1 MALQQLR
8 DWLLAPYYTQAAKQK
23 SDAEYNAQN
32 NAERPQ
38 IHRRL
43 LVISGDVEFIENTI
57 DVLLAEL
64 PVQCRAEAFS
74 ESQLKSKNRK
84 MLLGSERDIAIFHC
98 HESFNPGNFLALA
111 GTIKHGGC
119 LIVTCPS
126 FDKWPQQH
134 HASFISYGYE
144 SNDSAYLN
152 RFITLLLD
160 DKHTAIHSLEG
171 TRLPNQDIPYLD
183 AKQDMGYLET
193 YQDSQHLTPSL
204 FSSKDQRAAFNA
216 LSAQFKED
224 NLHTILAAPRGRG
237 KSSLLGI
244 FIWHLL
250 NEGQH
255 ILLTSTLF
263 ENVHAVFRQIDRMC
277 EQNKTS
283 TDDSKDPHVE
293 SFSSSD
299 KNLNKVL
306 NKTPEKKRCVGE
318 GTVEWVAPDNPVLSS
333 GHCNIVFIDEAAS
346 LPIPVVLNIIT
357 NHKQWL
363 LSTTLQGYE
372 GSGSGFIHK
381 LIPKL
386 HAHSNESEG
395 KSVNIVE
402 LHTPLR
408 WLHHDPIERFIT
420 KACLF
425 DTGAENSESFLG
437 CDKEDSDKTVEAQLV
452 PTNSFSDTSLS
463 KTRFQRLSETALGD
477 VMKLLTLAHYQT
489 TPDDLMRLLDSPDL
503 IVFLLY
509 QDAKVI
515 GAAVVN
521 EEGGEKLKDIAENI
535 ATGERRPKGHLGA
548 QQLTLMSANPTLATL
563 KYWRINRIA
572 VCPELQGKG
581 FGTSILTSIEKA
593 AKEADIDSLS
603 TSYGSEDKLDRFWQH
618 NEFVCVHKGEKANKA
633 SGETSVLRIAPL
645 SDRARTLSSEL
656 ASIYDA
662 KNKQTTYDSLS
673 ASLQLLCI
681 TKLRHFIAGYR
692 SLDNIW
698 GEINAIVLCC
708 TEYPE
713 SYLSAPLHD
722 IDTATLDELSAQAV
736 SANKLTDIESNADT
750 QSQDLLNKNTLDK
763 STLSKSTLTRRTPK
777 RDQQKTRSTS
787 DSFFDA
793 LFTAIGEFTGNQANE
808 VQSELIKLLQQPRP
822 NYDSLS
828 NTLKTKGKKG
838 TTAALKEI
846 ISRFIIRLEMAD

>member
-23 SDAEYNAQN
+23 CDVESYAAYYAEY

-57 DVLLAEL
+57 DVLLADL
-64 PVQCRAEAFS
+64 PGQCRAEAFD
-74 ESQLKSKNRK
+74 ESQLKGKNRK
-84 MLLGSERDIAIFHC
+84 VLLGSERDMAIFHC
-98 HESFNPGNFLALA
+98 YESFSPGNFLALA
-111 GTIKHGGC
+111 GTITHGGC

-144 SNDSAYLN
+144 SNDSAYLK

-160 DKHTAIHSLEG
+160 DKHTAIHTLEG

-183 AKQDMGYLET
+183 AKQGMGYLDT
-193 YQDSQHLTPSL
+193 YQSSQHLIHSL
-204 FSSKDQRAAFNA
+204 FNSKDQRAAFNA
-216 LSAQFKED
+216 LSEQFEED
-224 NLHTILAAPRGRG
+224 NLHTLVAAPRGRG

-250 NEGQH
+250 NEGEH

-263 ENVHAVFRQIDRMC
+263 ENVHSVFRQIDRMC
-277 EQNKTS
+277 QQNKTS
-283 TDDSKDPHVE
+283 TDDSKHPHVE
-293 SFSSSD
+293 PFSSSD

-306 NKTPEKKRCVGE
+306 DKTPEKKRCVGE
-318 GTVEWVAPDNPVLSS
+318 GTVEWVAPDNPALFN
-333 GHCNIVFIDEAAS
+333 GRCNIVFIDEAAS
-346 LPIPVVLNIIT
+346 LPIAVVLNIIT

-386 HAHSNESEG
+386 HAHLNKSEG

-408 WLHHDPIERFIT
+408 WLRHDPIERFIN

-425 DTGAENSESFLG
+425 DTGGENSESFPG
-437 CDKEDSDKTVEAQLV
+437 GDKEDGYKAVEALV
-452 PTNSFSDTSLS
+452 APTNWFSDISLR
-463 KTRFQRLSETALGD
+463 KTRFQRLSETALED

-503 IVFLLY
+503 ILFLLY
-509 QDAKVI
+509 QGGKVI

-521 EEGGEKLKDIAENI
+521 EEGGEKLKDIAKNI

-548 QQLTLMSANPTLATL
+548 QQLTLMSANPALATL

-572 VCPELQGKG
+572 VSPELQGKG
-581 FGTSILTSIEKA
+581 FGTSIISTLGKA
-593 AKEADIDSLS
+593 AYEADIDSLS
-603 TSYGSEDKLDRFWQH
+603 TSYGSEDKLDRFWQQ
-618 NEFVCVHKGEKANKA
+618 NKFVCVHKGEKANKA

-645 SDRARTLSSEL
+645 SDRARTLSSEV

-662 KNKQTTYDSLS
+662 KKKQTTYDSLS
-673 ASLQLLCI
+673 ASLQLLCVA
-681 TKLRHFIAGYR
+681 KLRHFIAGYR

-698 GEINAIVLCC
+698 GEINAIALCDSLHP
-708 TEYPE
+708 TSSHP
-713 SYLSAPLHD
+713 APLFD
-722 IDTATLDELSAQAV
+722 VLSELFDNQT
-736 SANKLTDIESNADT
+736 NE
-750 QSQDLLNKNTLDK
+750 
-763 STLSKSTLTRRTPK
+763 RR
-777 RDQQKTRSTS
+777 
-787 DSFFDA
+787 
-793 LFTAIGEFTGNQANE
+793 
-808 VQSELIKLLQQPRP
+808 SELIKILQHPRP

-828 NTLKTKGKKG
+828 YMLKTKGKKG

-846 ISRFIIRLEMAD
+846 ISRFIIKLGMAD

>member
-23 SDAEYNAQN
+23 CDVEYYAEHSAEYNAEHYAGF
-32 NAERPQ
+32 NAERQQ

-43 LVISGDVEFIENTI
+43 LVISGDVEFVENTI

-64 PVQCRAEAFS
+64 PGQCRAEAFS
-74 ESQLKSKNRK
+74 ESQLKGKNRK
-84 MLLGSERDIAIFHC
+84 MLLGSERDMAIFHC

-144 SNDSAYLN
+144 SNDSAYLE

-160 DKHTAIHSLEG
+160 DRHTAIHSLEG

-183 AKQDMGYLET
+183 AKQDMGYLDT
-193 YQDSQHLTPSL
+193 YQDSQHLLPSL

-216 LSAQFKED
+216 LSAQFKEN
-224 NLHTILAAPRGRG
+224 NLHTLIAAPRGRG

-263 ENVHAVFRQIDRMC
+263 ENVHSVFRQIDRMC
-277 EQNKTS
+277 EHNKT
-283 TDDSKDPHVE
+283 TKGDSKHPHVE
-293 SFSSSD
+293 PSSSD

-306 NKTPEKKRCVGE
+306 DNEPEKKRRVGE
-318 GTVEWVAPDNPVLSS
+318 GAVEWVAPDNPALFN
-333 GHCNIVFIDEAAS
+333 GHCDIVFIDEAAS

-386 HAHSNESEG
+386 HAHLNESEG
-395 KSVNIVE
+395 KYVNIVE

-408 WLHHDPIERFIT
+408 WLRHDPIECFIN

-425 DTGAENSESFLG
+425 DTGDESSESFLG
-437 CDKEDSDKTVEAQLV
+437 GDEKGGYETAEAQLA
-452 PTNSFSDTSLS
+452 PTHSFSDISLS
-463 KTRFQRLSETALGD
+463 KTRFQRLSETALED

-503 IVFLLY
+503 ILFLLY
-509 QDAKVI
+509 QGSKVI

-521 EEGGEKLKDIAENI
+521 EEGGEKLRDIAENI

-548 QQLTLMSANPTLATL
+548 QQLTLMSANPALATL

-572 VCPELQGKG
+572 VSPELQGKG
-581 FGTSILTSIEKA
+581 FGTFIISTLEKA
-593 AKEADIDSLS
+593 AYEADIDSLS
-603 TSYGSEDKLDRFWQH
+603 TSYGSEDKLDRFWQQ
-618 NEFVCVHKGEKANKA
+618 NKFVCVHKGEKANKA

-645 SDRARTLSSEL
+645 SDRARTLSSEV

-662 KNKQTTYDSLS
+662 KKKQTTYDSLS
-673 ASLQLLCI
+673 ASLQLLCVA
-681 TKLRHFIAGYR
+681 KLRHFIAGYR

-698 GEINAIVLCC
+698 GEINAIALCNSLHP
-708 TEYPE
+708 T
-713 SYLSAPLHD
+713 SNHTAPLFD
-722 IDTATLDELSAQAV
+722 VLGEL
-736 SANKLTDIESNADT
+736 
-750 QSQDLLNKNTLDK
+750 
-763 STLSKSTLTRRTPK
+763 
-777 RDQQKTRSTS
+777 
-787 DSFFDA
+787 FD
-793 LFTAIGEFTGNQANE
+793 NQTNE
-808 VQSELIKLLQQPRP
+808 RHSELIKLLQQPRP

-828 NTLKTKGKKG
+828 YMLKTKGKKG
-838 TTAALKEI
+838 TTAALKQI
-846 ISRFIIRLEMAD
+846 ISRFIIKLDMAD

>member
-8 DWLLAPYYTQAAKQK
+8 DWLLAPYYSQAAKQK
-23 SDAEYNAQN
+23 SDVEYSAEFNAEPYAQH

-43 LVISGDVEFIENTI
+43 LVISGDVEFIGNTI
-57 DVLLAEL
+57 DVLLADL
-64 PVQCRAEAFS
+64 PDQCRAQAFN
-74 ESQLKSKNRK
+74 ESQLKGKNRK
-84 MLLGSERDIAIFHC
+84 ILLGSERDMAIFHC
-98 HESFNPGNFLALA
+98 HESFSPGNFLALA
-111 GTIKHGGC
+111 GTITHGGC

-126 FDKWPQQH
+126 FDKWPRHH

-144 SNDSAYLN
+144 SNDSAYLK

-160 DKHTAIHSLEG
+160 DKHTAIHTLEG
-171 TRLPNQDIPYLD
+171 TRLPNQDTPYLD
-183 AKQDMGYLET
+183 AKQDMGYLDT
-193 YQDSQHLTPSL
+193 YQSSQHLIPSL

-216 LSAQFKED
+216 LRDQFEED
-224 NLHTILAAPRGRG
+224 NLHTLVAAPRGRG

-263 ENVHAVFRQIDRMC
+263 ENVHSVFRQIDRMC
-277 EQNKTS
+277 QQNKIS
-283 TDDSKDPHVE
+283 TDNSKHPHVE
-293 SFSSSD
+293 PFSSSN

-306 NKTPEKKRCVGE
+306 DKAPEKKRCVGE
-318 GTVEWVAPDNPVLSS
+318 GTLEWVAPDNPALFN
-333 GHCNIVFIDEAAS
+333 GHCDIVFIDEAAS

-386 HAHSNESEG
+386 HAHLNESED
-395 KSVNIVE
+395 KCVNIVE

-408 WLHHDPIERFIT
+408 WLHHDPIERFIN

-425 DTGAENSESFLG
+425 DTGGESSKSFLG
-437 CDKEDSDKTVEAQLV
+437 GDEKGGYKTAAAQLA
-452 PTNSFSDTSLS
+452 PTHSFSDISLS
-463 KTRFQRLSETALGD
+463 KTRFQRLSETALED

-503 IVFLLY
+503 ILFLLY
-509 QDAKVI
+509 QGGKVI
-515 GAAVVN
+515 GVAVVN
-521 EEGGEKLKDIAENI
+521 EEGGEKLRDIAENI

-548 QQLTLMSANPTLATL
+548 QQLTLMSANPALATL
-563 KYWRINRIA
+563 KYWRVNRIA
-572 VCPELQGKG
+572 VSPELQGKG
-581 FGTSILTSIEKA
+581 FGTFIVSTLEKA
-593 AKEADIDSLS
+593 AYEADIDSLS
-603 TSYGSEDKLDRFWQH
+603 TSYGSEDKLDRFWQQ
-618 NEFVCVHKGEKANKA
+618 NKFVCVHKGEKANKA

-645 SDRARTLSSEL
+645 SYRARTLSSEV

-662 KNKQTTYDSLS
+662 KKKQTTYDCLS
-673 ASLQLLCI
+673 ASLQLLCVA
-681 TKLRHFIAGYR
+681 KLRHFIAGYR

-698 GEINAIVLCC
+698 GEINAIALCNSLHP
-708 TEYPE
+708 T
-713 SYLSAPLHD
+713 SNHTAPLFD
-722 IDTATLDELSAQAV
+722 VLSELFDNQT
-736 SANKLTDIESNADT
+736 NE
-750 QSQDLLNKNTLDK
+750 
-763 STLSKSTLTRRTPK
+763 RR
-777 RDQQKTRSTS
+777 
-787 DSFFDA
+787 
-793 LFTAIGEFTGNQANE
+793 
-808 VQSELIKLLQQPRP
+808 SELIKLLQQPRP

-828 NTLKTKGKKG
+828 YMLKTKGKKG

-846 ISRFIIRLEMAD
+846 INRFIIKLDMAD

>member
-8 DWLLAPYYTQAAKQK
+8 DWLLAPYYSQAAKQK
-23 SDAEYNAQN
+23 SDVEYSAEFNAEPYAQH

-57 DVLLAEL
+57 DVLLADL
-64 PVQCRAEAFS
+64 PGQCRAEAFN
-74 ESQLKSKNRK
+74 ESQLKGKNRK
-84 MLLGSERDIAIFHC
+84 VLLGSERDMAIFHC
-98 HESFNPGNFLALA
+98 HESFSPGNFLALA
-111 GTIKHGGC
+111 GTITHGGC

-144 SNDSAYLN
+144 SNDSAYLK

-160 DKHTAIHSLEG
+160 DKHTAIHTLEG
-171 TRLPNQDIPYLD
+171 TRLPNQDSGYLD
-183 AKQDMGYLET
+183 TKQNMDYSDAD
-193 YQDSQHLTPSL
+193 QDSQHLIPSL
-204 FSSKDQRAAFNA
+204 FSSQDQRAAFDA
-216 LSAQFKED
+216 LSEQFEED
-224 NLHTILAAPRGRG
+224 NMHTLVAAPRGRG

-263 ENVHAVFRQIDRMC
+263 ENVHSVFRQIDRMH

-283 TDDSKDPHVE
+283 TDDSKHPHVE
-293 SFSSSD
+293 PFSSSD
-299 KNLNKVL
+299 KNSNNVL
-306 NKTPEKKRCVGE
+306 DKTSEKKRRVGE
-318 GTVEWVAPDNPVLSS
+318 GTVEWVAPDNPMLFN
-333 GHCNIVFIDEAAS
+333 GHCDAVFIDEAAS
-346 LPIPVVLNIIT
+346 LPIPVVLNIIK

-386 HAHSNESEG
+386 NFHLRKSER
-395 KSVNIVE
+395 KSVNIIE

-408 WLHHDPIERFIT
+408 WFTHDPIERFVN

-425 DTGAENSESFLG
+425 DT
-437 CDKEDSDKTVEAQLV
+437 DREDSKLVFEGDEKAGYKTVEAPLA
-452 PTNSFSDTSLS
+452 PTNSFSDISLN
-463 KTRFQRLSETALGD
+463 KTRFERLSERALED

-503 IVFLLY
+503 ILFLLY
-509 QDAKVI
+509 QGGKVI

-521 EEGGEKLKDIAENI
+521 EEGGEKLRDIAKNI

-548 QQLTLMSANPTLATL
+548 QQLTLMSANPALATL

-572 VCPELQGKG
+572 VSPELQGKG
-581 FGTSILTSIEKA
+581 FGTFIISTLEKA
-593 AKEADIDSLS
+593 AYEAGIDSLS
-603 TSYGSEDKLDRFWQH
+603 TSYGSEDKLDRFWQQ
-618 NEFVCVHKGEKANKA
+618 NKFVCVHKGEKANKA

-645 SDRARTLSSEL
+645 SERARTLSSEV

-662 KNKQTTYDSLS
+662 KKKQTTYDSLS
-673 ASLQLLCI
+673 ASLQLLCV

-698 GEINAIVLCC
+698 GEINAIALCNSPHPSSNH
-708 TEYPE
+708 T
-713 SYLSAPLHD
+713 APLFD
-722 IDTATLDELSAQAV
+722 VLSELFDNQT
-736 SANKLTDIESNADT
+736 NE
-750 QSQDLLNKNTLDK
+750 
-763 STLSKSTLTRRTPK
+763 RR
-777 RDQQKTRSTS
+777 
-787 DSFFDA
+787 
-793 LFTAIGEFTGNQANE
+793 
-808 VQSELIKLLQQPRP
+808 SELIRLLRQPRP
-822 NYDSLS
+822 NYNSLS
-828 NTLKTKGKKG
+828 DMLKTKGKKG

-846 ISRFIIRLEMAD
+846 ISRFIIKLDMAD

>member
-23 SDAEYNAQN
+23 CDVESYAAYYAEYNV
-32 NAERPQ
+32 ERPQ

-57 DVLLAEL
+57 DVLLADF
-64 PVQCRAEAFS
+64 PGQCCAQAFN
-74 ESQLKSKNRK
+74 ESQLKGKNRK
-84 MLLGSERDIAIFHC
+84 ILLGSERDMAIFHC
-98 HESFNPGNFLALA
+98 NESFSPGNFLALA
-111 GTIKHGGC
+111 GTITHGGC

-126 FDKWPQQH
+126 FDKWPQHH

-144 SNDSAYLN
+144 SNDSAYLK

-160 DKHTAIHSLEG
+160 DKHTAIHTLEG
-171 TRLPNQDIPYLD
+171 TRLPNQDTPYLD
-183 AKQDMGYLET
+183 AKQDMGYLDT
-193 YQDSQHLTPSL
+193 YQSSQHLIPSL
-204 FSSKDQRAAFNA
+204 VSSKEQRAAFNA
-216 LSAQFKED
+216 LSEQFEED
-224 NLHTILAAPRGRG
+224 NLHTLVAAPRGRG

-250 NEGQH
+250 NEGQY

-263 ENVHAVFRQIDRMC
+263 ENVHSVFRQIDRMC
-277 EQNKTS
+277 QQNKTS
-283 TDDSKDPHVE
+283 TDDSKHPHVE
-293 SFSSSD
+293 PSSSD
-299 KNLNKVL
+299 KNLNKIL
-306 NKTPEKKRCVGE
+306 DKTLEKKRCVGE
-318 GTVEWVAPDNPVLSS
+318 GTLEWVAPDNPALFN

-386 HAHSNESEG
+386 HAHLNESEG
-395 KSVNIVE
+395 KCVNIVE

-408 WLHHDPIERFIT
+408 WLRHDPLERFIN

-425 DTGAENSESFLG
+425 DTGGENSGSFHVG
-437 CDKEDSDKTVEAQLV
+437 DEKGGYKAGEAQLA
-452 PTNSFSDTSLS
+452 PTYWFSDISLS
-463 KTRFQRLSETALGD
+463 KTRFQRLSETVLED

-503 IVFLLY
+503 ILFLLY
-509 QDAKVI
+509 QGGKVI

-521 EEGGEKLKDIAENI
+521 EEGGEKLKDIAKNI

-548 QQLTLMSANPTLATL
+548 QQLTLMSANPALATL

-572 VCPELQGKG
+572 VSPELQGKG
-581 FGTSILTSIEKA
+581 FGTFIISTLEKTA
-593 AKEADIDSLS
+593 YEAGIDSLS
-603 TSYGSEDKLDRFWQH
+603 TSYGSEDKLDRFWQQ
-618 NEFVCVHKGEKANKA
+618 NGFVCVHKGEKANKA

-645 SDRARTLSSEL
+645 SDRAQTLSSEV
-656 ASIYDA
+656 ANIYDA
-662 KNKQTTYDSLS
+662 KKKQTTYDSLS
-673 ASLQLLCI
+673 ASLQLLYV
-681 TKLRHFIAGYR
+681 TKLSHFIAGYR

-698 GEINAIVLCC
+698 GEINAIALCNSLHP
-708 TEYPE
+708 TSNHP
-713 SYLSAPLHD
+713 APL
-722 IDTATLDELSAQAV
+722 IDVLSEL
-736 SANKLTDIESNADT
+736 
-750 QSQDLLNKNTLDK
+750 
-763 STLSKSTLTRRTPK
+763 
-777 RDQQKTRSTS
+777 
-787 DSFFDA
+787 FD
-793 LFTAIGEFTGNQANE
+793 NQTNE
-808 VQSELIKLLQQPRP
+808 GRSELIKLLQQPRP

-828 NTLKTKGKKG
+828 DTLKTKGKKG

-846 ISRFIIRLEMAD
+846 ISRFIIKLDMAD

>member
-23 SDAEYNAQN
+23 SDVESYAAYNAEYNAEHYAEY

-38 IHRRL
+38 PQVHRRL
-43 LVISGDVEFIENTI
+43 LIISGDVEFIENTI
-57 DVLLAEL
+57 DVLLADL
-64 PVQCRAEAFS
+64 PGQCRTEAFN
-74 ESQLKSKNRK
+74 ENQLKGKNRK
-84 MLLGSERDIAIFHC
+84 VLLGSERDIAIFHC
-98 HESFNPGNFLALA
+98 DESFSPGNFLALA

-126 FDKWPQQH
+126 FDKWPGQQH
-134 HASFISYGYE
+134 APFISYGYK
-144 SNDSAYLN
+144 SSDSAYLK

-160 DKHTAIHSLEG
+160 DKHTAIHSREG
-171 TRLPNQDIPYLD
+171 TRLPNQDSGYLD
-183 AKQDMGYLET
+183 TKQNMDYSDADQG
-193 YQDSQHLTPSL
+193 SKHLIPSL
-204 FSSKDQRAAFNA
+204 FSSQDQRAAFDA
-216 LSAQFKED
+216 LSEQFEED
-224 NLHTILAAPRGRG
+224 NMHTLVAAPRGRG

-250 NEGQH
+250 NEGKH

-263 ENVHAVFRQIDRMC
+263 ENVQSVFRQIDLMSSY
-277 EQNKTS
+277 NKTLAG
-283 TDDSKDPHVE
+283 DSKHIN
-293 SFSSSD
+293 FALSSSNNVLD
-299 KNLNKVL
+299 K
-306 NKTPEKKRCVGE
+306 TSEKKRRVGE
-318 GTVEWVAPDNPVLSS
+318 GTVEWVAPDNPMLFN
-333 GHCNIVFIDEAAS
+333 GHCDAVFIDEAAS
-346 LPIPVVLNIIT
+346 LPIPVVLNIIK

-386 HAHSNESEG
+386 NFHLRKSER

-408 WLHHDPIERFIT
+408 WFTHDPIERFVN

-425 DTGAENSESFLG
+425 DTSGENSESFLG
-437 CDKEDSDKTVEAQLV
+437 GDEKTGYKTAEAQLA
-452 PTNSFSDTSLS
+452 PTHSFSDISLS
-463 KTRFQRLSETALGD
+463 KTRFERLSETALED

-503 IVFLLY
+503 ILFLLY
-509 QDAKVI
+509 QGDKVI

-521 EEGGEKLKDIAENI
+521 EEGGEKLRDIAENI

-548 QQLTLMSANPTLATL
+548 QQLTLMSANPALATL

-572 VCPELQGKG
+572 VSPELQGKG
-581 FGTSILTSIEKA
+581 FGKFIVSTLEKA
-593 AKEADIDSLS
+593 AYEADIDSLS
-603 TSYGSEDKLDRFWQH
+603 TSYGSEDKLDRFWQQ
-618 NEFVCVHKGEKANKA
+618 NKFVCVHKGEKANKA

-645 SDRARTLSSEL
+645 SYRARTLSSEV

-662 KNKQTTYDSLS
+662 KKKQTTYDSLS
-673 ASLQLLCI
+673 ASLQLLCVA
-681 TKLRHFIAGYR
+681 KLRHFIAGYR

-698 GEINAIVLCC
+698 GEINAIALCDSLHP
-708 TEYPE
+708 TSSHP
-713 SYLSAPLHD
+713 APLFD
-722 IDTATLDELSAQAV
+722 VLSELFDNQT
-736 SANKLTDIESNADT
+736 NE
-750 QSQDLLNKNTLDK
+750 
-763 STLSKSTLTRRTPK
+763 RR
-777 RDQQKTRSTS
+777 
-787 DSFFDA
+787 
-793 LFTAIGEFTGNQANE
+793 
-808 VQSELIKLLQQPRP
+808 SELIKLLQQPRP

-828 NTLKTKGKKG
+828 YMLKTKGKKG

-846 ISRFIIRLEMAD
+846 ISRFIIKLDMAD

>member
-8 DWLLAPYYTQAAKQK
+8 DWLLAPYYSQAAKQK
-23 SDAEYNAQN
+23 SDVEYSAEFNAEPYAQH

-57 DVLLAEL
+57 DVLLADL
-64 PVQCRAEAFS
+64 PGQCRAEAFN
-74 ESQLKSKNRK
+74 ENQLKGKNRK
-84 MLLGSERDIAIFHC
+84 VLLGSERDMAIFHC

-126 FDKWPQQH
+126 FDKWPGQH
-134 HASFISYGYE
+134 HAPFISYGYK
-144 SNDSAYLN
+144 SSDSAYLR

-160 DKHTAIHSLEG
+160 DKHTAIHSREG

-183 AKQDMGYLET
+183 AKQDMGYLDT
-193 YQDSQHLTPSL
+193 YQDSQHLLPSL

-224 NLHTILAAPRGRG
+224 NLHTLIAAPRGRG

-263 ENVHAVFRQIDRMC
+263 ENVHSVFRQIDLMSSY
-277 EQNKTS
+277 NKTLAG
-283 TDDSKDPHVE
+283 DSKHIN
-293 SFSSSD
+293 FALSSSNNVLD
-299 KNLNKVL
+299 K
-306 NKTPEKKRCVGE
+306 TSEKKRRVGE
-318 GTVEWVAPDNPVLSS
+318 GTVEWVAPDNPMLFN
-333 GHCNIVFIDEAAS
+333 GHCDAVFIDEAAS
-346 LPIPVVLNIIT
+346 LPIPVVLNIIK

-386 HAHSNESEG
+386 NFHLRKSER

-408 WLHHDPIERFIT
+408 WFTHDPIERFVN

-425 DTGAENSESFLG
+425 DTSGENSESFLG
-437 CDKEDSDKTVEAQLV
+437 GDEKTGYKTAEAQLA
-452 PTNSFSDTSLS
+452 PTHSFSDISLS
-463 KTRFQRLSETALGD
+463 KTRFERLSETALED

-503 IVFLLY
+503 ILFLLY
-509 QDAKVI
+509 QGDKVI

-521 EEGGEKLKDIAENI
+521 EEGDEKLKDIAENI

-548 QQLTLMSANPTLATL
+548 QQLTLMSANPALATL

-572 VCPELQGKG
+572 VSPELQGKG
-581 FGTSILTSIEKA
+581 FGTFIISTLEKA
-593 AKEADIDSLS
+593 ADEAGIDNLS

-618 NEFVCVHKGEKANKA
+618 NKFVCVHKGEKANKA

-645 SDRARTLSSEL
+645 SERARTFSSEV
-656 ASIYDA
+656 ARIYDT
-662 KNKQTTYDSLS
+662 KKKQTTYDSLS
-673 ASLQLLCI
+673 ASLQLLCV

-698 GEINAIVLCC
+698 GEINAIALCNSLH
-708 TEYPE
+708 P
-713 SYLSAPLHD
+713 SSSHPAPLFD
-722 IDTATLDELSAQAV
+722 VLSELFDNQT
-736 SANKLTDIESNADT
+736 NE
-750 QSQDLLNKNTLDK
+750 
-763 STLSKSTLTRRTPK
+763 RR
-777 RDQQKTRSTS
+777 
-787 DSFFDA
+787 
-793 LFTAIGEFTGNQANE
+793 
-808 VQSELIKLLQQPRP
+808 SELIKLLQQPRP

-828 NTLKTKGKKG
+828 YMLKTKGKKG

-846 ISRFIIRLEMAD
+846 INRFIIKLDMAD